1 MTDPDYR
8 FTLANERTLL
18 AWLRTALALLAA
30 GVAVVHLV
38 PDLGLP
44 GARRVI
50 GTTLAGLSATVA
62 ITSMLRWRAVQAA
75 MRRDDELPPSRA
87 PLLLSISLAV
97 LSLLVLV
104 LLALR
109 GGPGCTPRRA
119 TRVASA
125 THPVGL
131 GADRFGSPR
140 QRRSAALAHRPG

>member
-87 PLLLSISLAV
+87 PLLLSSTLAV
-97 LSLLVLV
+97 LSLLVLI

-109 GGPGCTPRRA
+109 GSPG
-119 TRVASA
+119 
-125 THPVGL
+125 
-131 GADRFGSPR
+131 
-140 QRRSAALAHRPG
+140 